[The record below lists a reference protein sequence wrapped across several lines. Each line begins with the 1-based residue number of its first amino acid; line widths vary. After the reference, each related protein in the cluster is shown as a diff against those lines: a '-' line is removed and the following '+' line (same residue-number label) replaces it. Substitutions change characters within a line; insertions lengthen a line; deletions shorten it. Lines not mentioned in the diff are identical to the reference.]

1 MSAFLFLNYTMQYG
15 SVQFRVRFEGSLCF
29 NPSDKGQSIEI
40 ETYVLTME
48 SRAIS
53 Q

>member
-29 NPSDKGQSIEI
+29 NPSDKGQSIE
-40 ETYVLTME
+40 TYVLTME